1 MRDLHQILRMG
12 TLGPPGGHRLSLS
25 TGPPRP
31 GRAEGERPAQPTAR
45 ARLCRRPR
53 HHLIERDTTAAS
65 ATRSGTPSSAN
76 TCRRRVFTVC
86 GEMYSRPPHR
96 SPVPRPPAVTPPRS
110 VPSGCPSRPAT
121 GAGARA
127 GEGGR
132 PGPATAPGPRRRWR
146 ARLDSTKP
154 LIRTGRSGLRDRRMS
169 TRLIDIPIRRS
180 DFLPE
185 QWKRLHTSADRVERT
200 VRKYAWLC
208 IKRAPG

>member
-31 GRAEGERPAQPTAR
+31 GRADGERRAQPTAR
-45 ARLCRRPR
+45 ARLCRRPKTSLDR
-53 HHLIERDTTAAS
+53 ARYHGGQRDPVGQAELGEHVPQAGVHGVRGDVQPATAPFAS
-65 ATRSGTPSSAN
+65 
-76 TCRRRVFTVC
+76 
-86 GEMYSRPPHR
+86 
-96 SPVPRPPAVTPPRS
+96 PPATSSDTARS

-154 LIRTGRSGLRDRRMS
+154 LIRTGRSGLRDRQMS

-180 DFLPE
+180 GPG
-185 QWKRLHTSADRVERT
+185 RLLIASHAAASAGRRIG
-200 VRKYAWLC
+200 R
-208 IKRAPG
+208 ISGIRI